1 MTTCRRCLAVNK
13 LTLKDLDCAQKR
25 VLVRVDFNVPLENG
39 RVTDDTRIRAALPT
53 IKYLIDQKAKVILVS
68 HLGRPK
74 GKVNE
79 ALRLDPVARRLE
91 ELLGQSV
98 KKVNECIGPEVEKAV
113 AELKPGEVLLL
124 ENIRFYPEEEKND
137 PEFAR
142 KLASLA
148 DIYVNDAF
156 GAAHRAHAST
166 EGVAHYLPSAAGFLM
181 QKEIEIMGRALANPE
196 RPFVAIIGGAKV
208 SDKIGVIRNLLSK
221 VDTLIIGGGMAN
233 TFLKAQGYNLG
244 KSLVE
249 GDKVPLAAE
258 LMAEAERSKI
268 NLLLPQDLVVA
279 KELSPDAPHQV
290 VAVNAVPEE
299 WMAVDIG
306 PETRQAFAKALQGAR
321 TVVWNGPMGVF
332 EMEPFAAGTEAVAR
346 AVAEVKGTTIV
357 GGGDSVAAV
366 EKMGLADKITH
377 ISTGGGASL
386 EFLEGRQLPGVVALS
401 DKA

>member
-1 MTTCRRCLAVNK
+1 MQKMTV
-13 LTLKDLDCAQKR
+13 KDIDCAQKR

-39 RVTDDTRIRAALPT
+39 EVVDDTRIRAALPT
-53 IKYLIDQKAKVILVS
+53 IRYLIEQGAKVILVS

-74 GKVNE
+74 GKVNDT
-79 ALRLDPVARRLE
+79 LRLNPVARRLS
-91 ELLGQSV
+91 ELLNKPV
-98 KKVNECIGPEVEKAV
+98 KKVDDCIGPEVEEAV
-113 AELKPGEVLLL
+113 SNLKPGEVLLL

-142 KLASLA
+142 KLAALA

-166 EGVAHYLPSAAGFLM
+166 EGVAHYLPAVAGFLM
-181 QKEIEIMGRALANPE
+181 QKEIEIMGKALADPE
-196 RPFVAIIGGAKV
+196 RPFVAILGGAKV

-221 VDTLIIGGGMAN
+221 VDTLLLGGGMAN
-233 TFLKAQGYNLG
+233 TFLKARGCQMGR
-244 KSLVE
+244 SLVE
-249 GDKVPLAAE
+249 DDKVPLASE
-258 LMAEAERSKI
+258 LMEEARRR
-268 NLLLPQDLVVA
+268 NVHLLLPVDLVVTQD
-279 KELSPDAPHQV
+279 LSAEAPYKV
-290 VAVNAVPEE
+290 VKADEVPEG

-306 PETRQAFAKALQGAR
+306 PETRQAFAKALERAR

-332 EMEPFAAGTEAVAR
+332 EVEPFAEGTEAVAR

-366 EKMGLADKITH
+366 EKVGVADRITH

-386 EFLEGRQLPGVVALS
+386 EFLEGRELPGVVALK
-401 DKA
+401 DKV

>member
-1 MTTCRRCLAVNK
+1 MHK

-39 RVTDDTRIRAALPT
+39 RVADDTRIRAALPT
-53 IKYLIDQKAKVILVS
+53 IKYLIDRRAKVILVS

-79 ALRLDPVARRLE
+79 SLRLDPVARRLE
-91 ELLGQSV
+91 ELLGQPV
-98 KKVNECIGPEVEKAV
+98 KKVNDCVGPEVEEAV
-113 AELKPGEVLLL
+113 AQLQPGEVLLL

-137 PEFAR
+137 PEFAK
-142 KLASLA
+142 KLAALA
-148 DIYVNDAF
+148 DVYVNDAF

-166 EGVAHYLPSAAGFLM
+166 EGVAHYLPSAAGLLM
-181 QKEIEIMGRALANPE
+181 QKEIEVMGRALAHPD

-233 TFLKAQGYNLG
+233 TFLKARGYNMG

-249 GDKVPLAAE
+249 EDKVSLAAE
-258 LMAEAERSKI
+258 LMAEAEKKGI
-268 NLLLPQDLVVA
+268 YLLLPRDLVVA
-279 KELSPDAPHQV
+279 QELSPEAPHRV
-290 VAVNAVPEE
+290 VAVDAVPEG

-306 PETRQAFAKALQGAR
+306 PETRRDFAEALATAR

-346 AVAEVKGTTIV
+346 AVAGVKGTTIV